1 MALPAPTFEGIKKS
15 LADKRFAPVYLLHG
29 EEGYFIDELVK
40 EFENILTDDEKIF
53 NQHILFAPQVEMSK
67 VIELCK
73 GIPMMSDRQVVILKE
88 AQAIRADQLNK
99 LHTYVSH
106 PSPSTIFVIC
116 CRGAEA
122 KGKDLMA
129 ALKKTEAVVFEAK
142 KIKDYNAAVYIT
154 TFMKEKG
161 LTADAKA
168 LQMLVDFVGADLSRI
183 YNEVNKLATLL
194 APGAMVTPEVV
205 ERNIGVSRQYN
216 SYEFVNA
223 IAAGDAGRCFRI
235 LAYFR
240 SNPKAVAMPML
251 ATILFGLFSDLLQ
264 AYYAADRSDG
274 GLMHELGLKNN
285 YALRNIKTGMSHY
298 NPFQIIEIL
307 GAIRTFDTQCK
318 GVGSRQNEHELL
330 RELTYHILS
339 APGRL

>member
-15 LADKRFAPVYLLHG
+15 LADKHFAPVYLLHG

-53 NQHILFAPQVEMSK
+53 NQHILFAPQVDMSK

-116 CRGAEA
+116 CRGAQA

-129 ALKKTEAVVFEAK
+129 ALKKTQAVVFEAK
-142 KIKDYNAAVYIT
+142 KIKDYNAAAYIT
-154 TFMKEKG
+154 TFIKEKG

-216 SYEFVNA
+216 SYEFVDA
-223 IAAGDAGRCFRI
+223 IGSGDAARCFRI

-240 SNPKAVAMPML
+240 SNPKALPTPL
-251 ATILFGLFSDLLQ
+251 LTSILFSFFSDLLQ

-274 GLMHELGLKNN
+274 GLMHELGLKNSF
-285 YALRNIKTGMSHY
+285 ALNKIKTGMSHY

-307 GAIRTFDTQCK
+307 GAIRTFDTQSK
-318 GVGSRQNEHELL
+318 GVRSRQNEHELL